1 MFAERHNRRFKT
13 TEFVN
18 YYTEIFYQLRV
29 KWTDTVEPWESRRH
43 SSSSSGFY
51 IIYLYTIY
59 RCTMYRWLAFLAFL
73 RSFVIILASFYQNA
87 NDCFLNL
94 EAIIII
100 CSLIKL
106 MQPISPRAPT
116 TFPTVALGD
125 QYRSV
130 SINENDSKSG
140 THNRCWAHY
149 SLKGILIFITQLSS
163 NDVLKWYLD

>member
-1 MFAERHNRRFKT
+1 M
-13 TEFVN
+13 
-18 YYTEIFYQLRV
+18 YYVQMIGISSIF
-29 KWTDTVEPWESRRH
+29 T
-43 SSSSSGFY
+43 
-51 IIYLYTIY
+51 
-59 RCTMYRWLAFLAFL
+59 FL
-73 RSFVIILASFYQNA
+73 RYILASFYQND

-140 THNRCWAHY
+140 THNRC
-149 SLKGILIFITQLSS
+149 
-163 NDVLKWYLD
+163 